1 MLGAY
6 NVMPEPRHV
15 PGDLLAMLG
24 LDTGTVVDRLSGSRP
39 VVRDQAVQL
48 APYDAVWLT
57 APEPGA

>member
-15 PGDLLAMLG
+15 PVAVLHELG
-24 LDTGTVVDRLSGSRP
+24 LGPSTVVDHLAGTTP

-48 APYDAVWLT
+48 PPYVALWLT
-57 APEPGA
+57 AE